1 MDLAQVPDDQTFPI
15 VTDDI
20 QNREIEQMEQPG
32 FKDTLPAGNR
42 SAMSCSP
49 HGRTDPEHIPTC
61 EHKDLI
67 DIFKRYFKISFFSV
81 RKCRSLVLSQSEHT
95 QQR

>member
-1 MDLAQVPDDQTFPI
+1 MDLAQMPDDQTLPI

-20 QNREIEQMEQPG
+20 QNREIEPMEETG
-32 FKDTLPAGNR
+32 LKDTIPAGNR

-49 HGRTDPEHIPTC
+49 HGRTDPEHIPAC

-67 DIFKRYFKISFFSV
+67 DIFKSDFKISFLCS
-81 RKCRSLVLSQSEHT
+81 
-95 QQR
+95 